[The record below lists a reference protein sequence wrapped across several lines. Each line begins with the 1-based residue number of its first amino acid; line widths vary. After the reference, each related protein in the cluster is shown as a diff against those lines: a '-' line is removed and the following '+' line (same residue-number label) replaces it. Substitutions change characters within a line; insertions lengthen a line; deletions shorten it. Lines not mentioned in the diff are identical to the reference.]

1 MFRRILPIL
10 ILLLAALVACS
21 RALSQGDAEILVRAY
36 LAPFKVD
43 QLTFKSMTRTPVPA
57 AGDSYAVVAD
67 FVVPYNGRTL
77 KPMPNQTFTI
87 TFNELTHRYEINQ
100 QLTGVAQGIQGM
112 IGIHKMADTMRT
124 TPYNPSPWHKR

>member
-1 MFRRILPIL
+1 MSRRILTIL
-10 ILLLAALVACS
+10 ILLLAVLAACS
-21 RALSQGDAEILVRAY
+21 RALSQGDAEILVRGY

-43 QLTFKSMTRTPVPA
+43 QVTFKSMTRTQVPT
-57 AGDSYAVVAD
+57 AGDAYVVVAD
-67 FVVPYNGRTL
+67 FVVPYNGKVL
-77 KPMPNQTFTI
+77 NPMPNQTFTI
-87 TFNELTHRYEINQ
+87 TFNELTHHYEINQ

>member
-1 MFRRILPIL
+1 MSRRILSVT
-10 ILLLAALVACS
+10 ILLLVALVACS
-21 RALSQGDAEILVRAY
+21 RSLSQREAQSLIREY

-43 QLTFKSMTRTPVPA
+43 QVTLKSMTRTQVPT
-57 AGDSYAVVAD
+57 AGDAYVVVAD
-67 FVVPYNGRTL
+67 FVVPYNGKTL
-77 KPMPNQTFTI
+77 KPMPNQTFTL

>member
-1 MFRRILPIL
+1 MPRRILPVS
-10 ILLLAALVACS
+10 ILLLAALAACS
-21 RALSQGDAEILVRAY
+21 RSLSQGEAQSLIREY

-43 QLTFKSMTRTPVPA
+43 QLIFKSMTRTQVPA
-57 AGDSYAVVAD
+57 AGDSYVVVAD
-67 FVVPYNGRTL
+67 FVVPYNGKIL
-77 KPMPNQTFTI
+77 EPMPNQTFTI

-100 QLTGVAQGIQGM
+100 QLTSVAQGIQGM

>member
-1 MFRRILPIL
+1 MSRRILPVT

-21 RALSQGDAEILVRAY
+21 RSLSQGEAQSLVREY

-43 QLTFKSMTRTPVPA
+43 QLTFKSITRTQVPA
-57 AGDSYAVVAD
+57 AGDAYVVVAD
-67 FVVPYNGRTL
+67 FVVPYNGKVL
-77 KPMPNQTFTI
+77 NPMPNQTFTI
-87 TFNELTHRYEINQ
+87 TFNELTHHYEINQ

-112 IGIHKMADTMRT
+112 IGIHKMGDNIRA